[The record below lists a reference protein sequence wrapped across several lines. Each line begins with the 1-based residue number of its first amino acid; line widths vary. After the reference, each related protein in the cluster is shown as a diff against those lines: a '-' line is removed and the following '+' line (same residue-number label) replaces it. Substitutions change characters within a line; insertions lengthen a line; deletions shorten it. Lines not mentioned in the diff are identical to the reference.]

1 MLLVG
6 LTGGIGAGKSTVAR
20 MLAERGAVVFDA
32 DQLARAAIEPGTPGF
47 DAVLDR
53 FGTTVVGPDGAVDR
67 EVLADVVFEDEA
79 ARRDLEGIIHP
90 EVGRLFREATD
101 AHRDTDDVVVHDIPL
116 LVEAGMQD
124 LFDVVVV
131 VEAPDDVRVA
141 RLGER
146 GMPEE
151 EVRERMA
158 AQAGDEE
165 RARVADVV
173 VRNVGDVGDLE
184 RRVEELWRDLQQRAG
199 MIEAP

>member
-1 MLLVG
+1 M
-6 LTGGIGAGKSTVAR
+6 
-20 MLAERGAVVFDA
+20 VFDA

-101 AHRDTDDVVVHDIPL
+101 APRDTDDVVVHDIPL

-151 EVRERMA
+151 EVLERMA

-165 RARVADVV
+165 RSRVADVV
-173 VRNVGDVGDLE
+173 GRNVGDVADLE
-184 RRVEELWRDLQQRAG
+184 RRVEELWRDLQKRAG